1 MAKKVKILNIKCKR
15 ISKKGASNCTGY
27 DANGNL
33 VVEANVIL
41 FTKVK

>member
-1 MAKKVKILNIKCKR
+1 MAKKVKILNCRCKGV
-15 ISKKGASNCTGY
+15 SKKGARNCMCY

>member
-1 MAKKVKILNIKCKR
+1 MAKKVKILNCLCKK
-15 ISKKGASNCTGY
+15 ISKKGAHNCMCY

-33 VVEANVIL
+33 VVEADVIL